1 MNDRIIFHSFPFR
14 PAVRDTL
21 ITGLILLASGLL
33 CLVLHI
39 LCQTSGHYDN
49 YVSMIFILA
58 VFLIARFTSGYLP
71 GITASFI
78 SVLAVNYI
86 FTFPYFSFNFT
97 LAGYPVA
104 IISMLAVSLT
114 TSALTSKAK
123 QSQQIEIE
131 IEKEK
136 TRSNLLRAVSH
147 DLRTPL
153 TSILGATQ
161 TILEHEEFLSAE
173 ERHSLL
179 MGVQDDAQWLIH
191 MVENLLTITRIEGG
205 SRARLVKYPEAAEEI
220 VADAV
225 RKFRKR
231 FPDQSVSS
239 MVPDE
244 LLMVPMDAVLIEQV
258 LSNLLENAALHGQTA
273 DKILLTVSKKQ
284 TEAVFE
290 VRDNGVG
297 IPDDILEKIRTGSYI
312 SCDEDCG
319 DNKKNMGIGLS
330 VCRTIINAHGGRI
343 HAVNAREG
351 GAVFTFC
358 LPLEEENP

>member
-1 MNDRIIFHSFPFR
+1 MNNWNTSRRFQL
-14 PAVRDTL
+14 AARDAL
-21 ITGLILLASGLL
+21 ITALILLAAGLL
-33 CLVLHI
+33 CLLLRI
-39 LCQTSGHYDN
+39 FWQASGHYDN

-58 VFLIARFTSGYLP
+58 VFLIARFTDGYLP
-71 GITASFI
+71 GIAASFI

-86 FTFPYFSFNFT
+86 FTFPYFAFNFT
-97 LAGYPVA
+97 LAGYPIA

-161 TILEHEEFLSAE
+161 TVIEHDALLTSQ
-173 ERHSLL
+173 ERRTLL
-179 MGVQDDAQWLIH
+179 TSVQDDAQWLIH
-191 MVENLLTITRIEGG
+191 MVENLLAITRIEGE
-205 SRARLVKYPEAAEEI
+205 SRAKLVKYPEAAEEI

-258 LSNLLENAALHGQTA
+258 LINLLENAALHGRTV
-273 DKILLTVSKKQ
+273 DKILLTVSKNQ

-297 IPDDILEKIRTGSYI
+297 IPSDILEKIRAGSYI

-319 DNKKNMGIGLS
+319 DDKKNMGIGLS

-343 HAVNAREG
+343 SAKNAKEG
-351 GAVFTFC
+351 GAVFAFC
-358 LPLEEENP
+358 LPLEENIV